1 MKFSKLSQL
10 FLVSAFGLIL
20 ATFVTACQLV
30 SIDIV
35 YVADSAGNSTGSA
48 GQIQTFAADAGS
60 GALRTS
66 APTVS
71 SGGTTPVA
79 LAVTSDSANLYVA
92 NQGNKTVV
100 HFTIDGNGVLT
111 MKDSVTLA
119 AAPVF
124 IAVNAAGTYL
134 YVVSGTTSGTLT
146 EYALSSGAIGSAIST
161 VSLVVPGYT
170 ADTILPTG
178 VAVLP
183 SNAAV
188 YVTAVDKS
196 AYNPGGVTTSNANP
210 GWLFGYSLGS
220 TGALNATSGSPY
232 QSGVKPSAL
241 AIDPTSRFVY
251 VTDYASN
258 DLVGYTVLS
267 NNSLNFMVNGPFKT
281 GDEPTAITID
291 PRGLY
296 IYVSNSLDNTVSSY
310 SIALPTGT
318 PSTVVSATSSAGNAT
333 DTQPVSI
340 VVEPAL
346 GRYVYTAN
354 YLGNSVSGFK
364 LNPNTGSLESN
375 QATPY
380 PTSAIPTAIVAIPH
394 GNHALQTTTP

>member
-35 YVADSAGNSTGSA
+35 YVAYSAGTSAGSA

-60 GALRTS
+60 GALRT
-66 APTVS
+66 AEPIVS
-71 SGGTTPVA
+71 SGGTLPVA
-79 LAVTSDSANLYVA
+79 MAVTSDETNLYVA

-100 HFTIDGNGVLT
+100 HFTIAGSGVLT
-111 MKDSVTLA
+111 QKDVVTLA
-119 AAPVF
+119 AAPVS
-124 IAVNAAGTYL
+124 IAVNSAGTYL
-134 YVVSGTTSGTLT
+134 YVISGTTSGTLT
-146 EYALSSGAIGSAIST
+146 EYALSSGTIGSATATIP
-161 VSLVVPGYT
+161 LVVPGYAT
-170 ADTILPTG
+170 DTILPTG
-178 VAVLP
+178 VAALAT
-183 SNAAV
+183 NAAV

-210 GWLFGYSLGS
+210 GWIFGFSVGS
-220 TGALNATSGSPY
+220 GGALTVTSGSPY

-241 AIDPTSRFVY
+241 ATDPTSRFVY

-258 DLVGYTVLS
+258 DLIGYTVQSS
-267 NNSLNFMVNGPFKT
+267 NVLNFMVNGPFKT
-281 GDEPTAITID
+281 GDEPSAITID
-291 PRGLY
+291 PRGIY
-296 IYVSNSLDNTVSSY
+296 IYVANSLDNSVSAY

-318 PSTVVSATSSAGNAT
+318 PSTVVNATSSSGNGT

-340 VVEPAL
+340 VVDPAL

-354 YLGNSVSGFK
+354 YLGNSASGFK
-364 LNPNTGSLESN
+364 LNPNTGALETN

-380 PTSAIPTAIVAIPH
+380 PTSANPTAIIAIPH
-394 GNHALQTTTP
+394 GNHALQTVTP